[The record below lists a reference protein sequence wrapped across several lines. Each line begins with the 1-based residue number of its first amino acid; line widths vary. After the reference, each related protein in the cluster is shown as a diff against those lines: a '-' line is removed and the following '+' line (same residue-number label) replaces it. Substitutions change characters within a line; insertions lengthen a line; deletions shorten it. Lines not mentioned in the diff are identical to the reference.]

1 MPTTFEPNQ
10 LGEYE
15 LHVYTDDA
23 DAQLAPLP
31 ATTWQARTL
40 SRTTEHANALSLA
53 VALALALTTWQAV
66 PLTLTLTP
74 NPNPNPNP

>member
-40 SRTTEHANALSLA
+40 SRTTEHAHALSLA

-66 PLTLTLTP
+66 SLTLTLTP
-74 NPNPNPNP
+74 NP

>member
-53 VALALALTTWQAV
+53 VAVALALTTWQV
-66 PLTLTLTP
+66 LPLTPDPDP
-74 NPNPNPNP
+74 NP

>member
-31 ATTWQARTL
+31 ATTWQARAL
-40 SRTTEHANALSLA
+40 SRTTEHAHALSLA

-66 PLTLTLTP
+66 PLTLALTP
-74 NPNPNPNP
+74 NP

>member
-40 SRTTEHANALSLA
+40 SRTTEHTHALSLA
-53 VALALALTTWQAV
+53 VALALALTIWQAV
-66 PLTLTLTP
+66 PLTLALTP
-74 NPNPNPNP
+74 NP